1 MPTRMDQ
8 ANIRITPTYPIEL
21 HYIKALFLQKRY
33 RQCIETCRHVL
44 LTARDETTEHA
55 LRTAF
60 ANFYL
65 GLAHDELAQLMHDFS
80 QAKVPAL
87 DQAKHFFTEALRSL
101 PSAGELAFTLRA
113 RQASVH
119 QQSSTIDDPFS
130 AGPGAAPPNSQPA
143 TRHDSDDYDP
153 YNYYSPTVG
162 FASPSSPV
170 DARRIEDVYSPTV
183 GFASPSSPVDAR
195 RIEDVLPCS
204 PQPLSRETSGS
215 DLTDLESHSS
225 FDQIMTPHRV
235 LERDASRMS
244 LIDEMRSPPRPTGL
258 PRTTSTS
265 VSLLEGFQSP
275 PRPTGISHTAPTFHG
290 LMRPI
295 RPGSPPKAYRVPP
308 KLPDAGKVSPSR
320 RMSRLPRPSMR
331 SPRPEAP
338 CSVHSPRSEAEM
350 SPSCPV
356 SPLRPGVEETA
367 VDSDSTVS
375 PASPRTPVRHSIR
388 IESPSQTC
396 SPSIQG
402 DSILDLRE
410 RDITRHL
417 QAMRLQLDSHLE
429 MLKRART
436 ETVAKQLQ
444 RENQRRNIGST
455 KPTSL
460 QLSHPGSSNGRFHP
474 HSSSNRGPNGAAG
487 GGNESIQQMR
497 SFWSFEPADV
507 TADEKRRRI
516 EAGRQ
521 RGWVRERFRA
531 ERYQDLA
538 EKAMAELYT

>member
-1 MPTRMDQ
+1 MPARMDQ
-8 ANIRITPTYPIEL
+8 ADIRITPTYPIEL

-55 LRTAF
+55 LRTSF

-101 PSAGELAFTLRA
+101 PSAGELTFTLRA
-113 RQASVH
+113 RQAPVH
-119 QQSSTIDDPFS
+119 EQSSTIDDPFS

-143 TRHDSDDYDP
+143 TRHGSDDHDP

-170 DARRIEDVYSPTV
+170 DARRIEDL
-183 GFASPSSPVDAR
+183 
-195 RIEDVLPCS
+195 DVLPCS
-204 PQPLSRETSGS
+204 PQPLSRETSDS

-235 LERDASRMS
+235 LERDPSRMS

-275 PRPTGISHTAPTFHG
+275 PRPTGIPHKAPTFHG

-308 KLPDAGKVSPSR
+308 KLPDAGKVFPSLR
-320 RMSRLPRPSMR
+320 RSRLPRLSMR
-331 SPRPEAP
+331 SPRLEAP
-338 CSVHSPRSEAEM
+338 CSAHSPHSEGEI

-356 SPLRPGVEETA
+356 SPLKPGVEEAA
-367 VDSDSTVS
+367 VESDSTVS

-410 RDITRHL
+410 RDIIRHL

-436 ETVAKQLQ
+436 ETVARQLQ
-444 RENQRRNIGST
+444 RENQRSNIGRAQ
-455 KPTSL
+455 PTSP
-460 QLSHPGSSNGRFHP
+460 QLLHTKSSTGHFLR
-474 HSSSNRGPNGAAG
+474 HSSSNRGPNGAAER
-487 GGNESIQQMR
+487 GNGSIQQMR
-497 SFWSFEPADV
+497 SFWSFEPAEV

-521 RGWVRERFRA
+521 RGWVRGRFHA

>member
-1 MPTRMDQ
+1 MSQFVAANMPARMDQ
-8 ANIRITPTYPIEL
+8 ANIRITLIYPIEL

-119 QQSSTIDDPFS
+119 EQSSTIDDPFS
-130 AGPGAAPPNSQPA
+130 VGPGAAQPNSQPA
-143 TRHDSDDYDP
+143 TRHGSDDYDP

-170 DARRIEDVYSPTV
+170 DVRRV
-183 GFASPSSPVDAR
+183 G
-195 RIEDVLPCS
+195 DVLPCS

-235 LERDASRMS
+235 LERDPSRMS

-275 PRPTGISHTAPTFHG
+275 PRPTGISHTAPTFHD

-320 RMSRLPRPSMR
+320 RMSRLPRLSMR

-338 CSVHSPRSEAEM
+338 SRAHSPRFEGEM

-356 SPLRPGVEETA
+356 SPLKPGVEEIA
-367 VDSDSTVS
+367 ADSDSTVS
-375 PASPRTPVRHSIR
+375 PASPRTPVGHSIR

-410 RDITRHL
+410 RDVIRHL
-417 QAMRLQLDSHLE
+417 EAMRLQLDSHLE
-429 MLKRART
+429 MVKRART

-444 RENQRRNIGST
+444 RENQRSNTGNALST
-455 KPTSL
+455 TFPF
-460 QLSHPGSSNGRFHP
+460 SHPGPSIGRFQP
-474 HSSSNRGPNGAAG
+474 PSSSNRGPNGAAG
-487 GGNESIQQMR
+487 GGNGRVQQMR

>member
-1 MPTRMDQ
+1 MPARMDQ
-8 ANIRITPTYPIEL
+8 ANIRITLTYPIEL

-44 LTARDETTEHA
+44 LTARDETAEHA

-65 GLAHDELAQLMHDFS
+65 GLAHDELARLMHDFS

-87 DQAKHFFTEALRSL
+87 DQAKHFFTEALKSL
-101 PSAGELAFTLRA
+101 PSAGKLAFTLRA

-119 QQSSTIDDPFS
+119 QQGSTIDDPFS
-130 AGPGAAPPNSQPA
+130 ISPGAAAPNSQPA
-143 TRHDSDDYDP
+143 TKHDSDDYDP
-153 YNYYSPTVG
+153 YNYYRPTVG
-162 FASPSSPV
+162 VASPSSPV
-170 DARRIEDVYSPTV
+170 DV
-183 GFASPSSPVDAR
+183 R

-235 LERDASRMS
+235 LERDQSRMS

-258 PRTTSTS
+258 PRTTSTP
-265 VSLLEGFQSP
+265 VSFLEGFQSP

-295 RPGSPPKAYRVPP
+295 RPGSPPKAYHVPP

-320 RMSRLPRPSMR
+320 RMSRLPRLSMR

-338 CSVHSPRSEAEM
+338 SRIHAPRSEGEM
-350 SPSCPV
+350 SSSCPV
-356 SPLRPGVEETA
+356 SPLKPGVEEAA
-367 VDSDSTVS
+367 VESDSTVS
-375 PASPRTPVRHSIR
+375 PASPRTPVRHAMGAR
-388 IESPSQTC
+388 SPLHGFLP
-396 SPSIQG
+396 SPQG
-402 DSILDLRE
+402 DSILQIRE
-410 RDITRHL
+410 RDFIRHL

-429 MLKRART
+429 MLKRARS
-436 ETVAKQLQ
+436 ETFAKQLQ
-444 RENQRRNIGST
+444 RENQRRNIGSAQ
-455 KPTSL
+455 PTSL
-460 QLSHPGSSNGRFHP
+460 QLSHLGSSNGRFQP
-474 HSSSNRGPNGAAG
+474 HSSSNEGPTGAAE
-487 GGNESIQQMR
+487 GGNGRIQQMR

-516 EAGRQ
+516 DAGRQ